1 MVNGDEEYERVVVLG
16 VEEEKVVEGG
26 EVLEDFTIGKIPE
39 PGCVQ
44 YAVSMTL
51 FKQQVPQ
58 QSGLAATATGDFLPQ
73 RKMFDGRNVE
83 NSIFSGGF
91 TNFVQ
96 N

>member
-1 MVNGDEEYERVVVLG
+1 MRPAVIMVNGDEEYERVVVLG

-26 EVLEDFTIGKIPE
+26 EVLEGFTTGKIPE

-58 QSGLAATATGDFLPQ
+58 QSGLAATATG
-73 RKMFDGRNVE
+73 
-83 NSIFSGGF
+83 GF

>member
-26 EVLEDFTIGKIPE
+26 EVLEGFTIGKTPE

-58 QSGLAATATGDFLPQ
+58 QSGLAATATGDFLLQ
-73 RKMFDGRNVE
+73 RKMFDGRKI

>member
-26 EVLEDFTIGKIPE
+26 EVLEGFTIGKTPE
-39 PGCVQ
+39 RGCVQ

-58 QSGLAATATGDFLPQ
+58 QSGLAATATGNQHLNQQLAIIELSPL
-73 RKMFDGRNVE
+73 
-83 NSIFSGGF
+83 SGGSI
-91 TNFVQ
+91 NYAQ
-96 N
+96 D